1 MESFLNRRTFGKLM
15 TAASVAGAGLSSSR
29 RASAKPP
36 ALDLVSPEGQFHTF
50 MKVYVS
56 TAKARVWYWYTGV
69 LDGSLVGGPVVPLFG
84 TNTLIRR
91 DITPNA
97 DGTFDMEMFEANYY
111 HAIGDDTPR
120 ERMINALNGREVRP
134 FPYREGPHRIVYSVD
149 YDPYLKGTPESARKA
164 ARFQMRWHQ
173 AEDQL
178 WFTRENYIDIPHP
191 LPMDKWPME
200 SSGARQQVGTFA
212 THFTSLREAADPAV
226 TSTRSAF
233 NFEAFIDWQ
242 PWMLMG
248 QTPGRLVWR
257 AGGLKLTSLDDLPS
271 SARAGFMATFPRI
284 FEERPW
290 EEFANM
296 GIDYKAMRT
305 PASP

>member
-1 MESFLNRRTFGKLM
+1 MENFLNRRAFGKLM
-15 TAASVAGAGLSSSR
+15 TAASVAGAGLSSSK
-29 RASAKPP
+29 RAAAKPP
-36 ALDLVSPEGQFHTF
+36 ALDLVSPEGQFRTF

-69 LDGSLVGGPVVPLFG
+69 IDASLVGGPVVPLFG
-84 TNTLIRR
+84 VNTLIRR

-97 DGTFDMEMFEANYY
+97 DGSFDMEMFEANYF
-111 HAIGDDTPR
+111 HPIGDDTPLD
-120 ERMINALNGREVRP
+120 RMINPLNGREVQA
-134 FPYREGPHRIVYSVD
+134 FPYREGPHRIVYTAD
-149 YDPYLKGTPESARKA
+149 RGPYLKGSAESAKMA
-164 ARFQMRWHQ
+164 GPFQVRWHQ

-178 WFTRENYIDIPHP
+178 WFTRENYIDMPHP

-200 SSGARQQVGTFA
+200 ASGPRQMVGNFA
-212 THFTSLREAADPAV
+212 THFASVKEAADPAV
-226 TSTRSAF
+226 TATKSAF
-233 NFEAFIDWQ
+233 HFEAFMDWL

-248 QTPGRLVWR
+248 QTPGRMVWR
-257 AGGLKLTSLDDLPS
+257 AGGLKLASLDDLPS

-305 PASP
+305 PAAP